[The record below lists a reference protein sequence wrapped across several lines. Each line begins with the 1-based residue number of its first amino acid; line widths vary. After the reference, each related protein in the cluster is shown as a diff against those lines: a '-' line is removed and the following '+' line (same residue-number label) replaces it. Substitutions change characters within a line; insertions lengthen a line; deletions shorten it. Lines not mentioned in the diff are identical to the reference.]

1 LRSNILYSFYSKNF
15 SFVIMK
21 YTAHLSSNMNGKLHK
36 TKLSDDASV
45 CSTATMNS
53 SHPSLDVSLSS
64 ESGRT
69 IRGVTFKR
77 RVAKIIVVDFVCD
90 IDDVEDHWYTS
101 DDFQVFRARDKKLL
115 AAMRSAVTVEDLEE
129 KMGECT
135 RGLEREKTEMKRRSH
150 AHKRDCWAVVLSQL
164 DHVENADAIAKAYG
178 RSTRASTRDAI
189 IIARLDAMA
198 AKEYAYEDSYMESSF
213 SKAIL
218 PSPLLERTYS

>member
-1 LRSNILYSFYSKNF
+1 
-15 SFVIMK
+15 MK
-21 YTAHLSSNMNGKLHK
+21 YMARLSSNMNDKLHK

-45 CSTATMNS
+45 CSTASMNS
-53 SHPSLDVSLSS
+53 SHPSLDDSLSS

-77 RVAKIIVVDFVCD
+77 RVAKTIVVDFICA

-101 DDFQVFRARDKKLL
+101 DDFQVFRARDKKLME
-115 AAMRSAVTVEDLEE
+115 AMRSAVTVEDLEE
-129 KMGECT
+129 EMGECT
-135 RGLEREKTEMKRRSH
+135 RGLEREKPEMKRRSH

-164 DHVENADAIAKAYG
+164 DHVENAVAIAKAYG

-198 AKEYAYEDSYMESSF
+198 AKEYAYEDSYVKSSF
-213 SKAIL
+213 SKDIL
-218 PSPLLERTYS
+218 ASPLLERAYSR